1 VSTYR
6 EVADVTARVTTLKG
20 ADAGAYYVEAL
31 PNYYVDSGEPKGIW
45 QGKGAELL
53 GLEGELVDSEFL
65 KLMAGLHPQRRGDV
79 PLGRSYGEKSVR
91 GFDITASAP
100 KSVSTM
106 FAIGDDDTRRHVLAA
121 HDTAVGV
128 MLEWVETHAHT
139 RYRIDGQV
147 AVVDADGIIAATFRQ
162 HTSRALDPQ
171 LHTHVVI
178 ANRVRSD
185 DRRWL
190 ALDARTLKLDQ
201 RTLSAIYHYTLR
213 SQLTARLGVDWQ
225 PVVNGIAEIAGMN
238 DAVLEEFS
246 ARTAGVQRRIDEKL
260 DRFIDTFDRDAT
272 PRERWRLEREAVI
285 DSRPPKTHDV
295 DAAALHD
302 GWRSQVEALGLDP
315 HQVVEQVVDW
325 VTPHQIDGPVLSKAC
340 RQAIEALAEKQS
352 TWRPAELT
360 REIAAAIPTD
370 NTFHAEAMVELL
382 DLMTDSAINEHCVDI
397 SRPITDGALLR
408 RDGRPVTESV
418 ADRALTTPA
427 ILAQEGR
434 LLAWAERRMA
444 HDPTESPEAVRRS
457 PVELT
462 GPQAETAAAVA
473 GDADLVLVVGPAGTG
488 KTTALAPAVAQL
500 QADGRPVFGLAPS
513 AAAADVLSTET
524 GVAADTIDKLLHE
537 HSAVRP
543 PDHRYNLPVG
553 TTIIVD
559 EAAMAATDKLDR
571 LAALADNR
579 SWRVAMVGDPMQFSA
594 VGRGGM
600 FEHLIDTHGAIEL
613 DQVHRFTNEWERQ
626 ASLQLRR
633 GDSTVAEVYDLQGR
647 LHGGTATRMERD
659 ALDAWADA
667 RSNGETVVLSA
678 PSNETVARLNHAAQQ
693 RRIETGQIDT
703 TGRYVEAGGYRFHV
717 GDEIV
722 TRRNHRQ
729 VRTDQGLPVRNRDQW
744 VIDAV
749 HRDGAI
755 TTHGVAGTVKL
766 PPDYVAEHVELG
778 YAQTSHAVQGR
789 TVDRSILLLDGPTD
803 SRGIYV
809 PMTRGRHHNDAY
821 IVTNGEDTAVD
832 IFANSV
838 VNNWIDRPAVAR
850 QAELVGTDWHRPG
863 TLPAHELQALLG
875 QQAQLTATLAQLRT
889 DLTELPR
896 DHAWTVEQRD
906 RAQAGLAATR
916 GRLQDATDT
925 LAQLDRPFR
934 RRGHE
939 TEIRN
944 AQHTTEV
951 LPDNIRSQTASVG
964 KLIDQ
969 EHDIDERLARAET
982 LDKRRPALETQLAD
996 TTAAEA
1002 SAVNRPDASST
1013 RSVADPTKLNPD
1025 GHGTSPPDS
1034 LINTKP
1040 PTGSAEDSAQPKA
1053 PDSRLASSSA
1063 AASPKKRPEP
1073 SSKPS
1078 PTSDSSPKK
1087 SKDHHSGSDDKATKP
1102 DPLRSRMRLS
1112 TRRRTTSP

>member
-1 VSTYR
+1 MSIYR
-6 EVADVTARVTTLKG
+6 EVDGVTARVTTLKG

-31 PNYYVDSGEPKGIW
+31 PNYYLDSGEPAGVW
-45 QGKGAELL
+45 HGKGAELL
-53 GLEGELVDSEFL
+53 GLEGKIVDGEFL
-65 KLMAGLHPQRRGDV
+65 KIMAGSHPRRRGDV
-79 PLGRSYGEKSVR
+79 PLGRVYGEKSVR

-106 FAIGDDDTRRHVLAA
+106 FAIGDDATRRHVLAA
-121 HDTAVGV
+121 HDTAVAA

-147 AVVDADGIIAATFRQ
+147 AVVDAEGIIAATFRQ

-185 DRRWL
+185 DKRWL

-213 SQLTARLGVDWQ
+213 SELTSRLSVDWQ

-246 ARTAGVQRRIDEKL
+246 ARTAGVRRRIDEKL
-260 DRFIDTFDRDAT
+260 DRFIDTFDRDPT
-272 PRERWRLEREAVI
+272 PRERWRLEREAVV
-285 DSRPPKTHDV
+285 DSRPPKAHDI
-295 DAAALHD
+295 DAATLHD

-315 HQVVEQVVDW
+315 RQVVEQVVDW
-325 VTPHQIDGPVLSKAC
+325 VAPHEIDGEVLFKAC
-340 RQAIEALAEKQS
+340 RQAIGALSAKQS

-370 NTFHAEAMVELL
+370 NTFHPEATVELL
-382 DLMTDSAINEHCVDI
+382 DLLTDSALNEHCVDI
-397 SRPITDGALLR
+397 SRPIADGVLLR

-427 ILAQEGR
+427 ILAQEER

-444 HDPTESPEAVRRS
+444 LDPTESPEAVRRS
-457 PVELT
+457 QVELT

-524 GVAADTIDKLLHE
+524 GVAADTIDKLLYE
-537 HSAVRP
+537 HNGDRP

-571 LAALADNR
+571 LAALADDR
-579 SWRVAMVGDPMQFSA
+579 GWRVAMVGDPMQFSA

-633 GDSTVAEVYDLQGR
+633 GDSTVADIYDLQGR
-647 LHGGTATRMERD
+647 LHGGTATRMEAD
-659 ALDAWADA
+659 ALHAWAQA
-667 RSNGETVVLSA
+667 RTNGEAVIISA
-678 PSNETVARLNHAAQQ
+678 PTNETVARLNRTAQQ
-693 RRIETGQIDT
+693 HRIDTGEINT
-703 TGRYVEAGGYRFHV
+703 TGRRVEAGGYRLHT

-744 VIDAV
+744 TIDTI

-755 TTHGVAGTVKL
+755 TAHGVAGTVKL
-766 PPDYVAEHVELG
+766 PADYVVEHVELG

-789 TVDRSILLLDGPTD
+789 TVDRSILLLDGATD
-803 SRGIYV
+803 SRGVYV
-809 PMTRGRHHNDAY
+809 PMTRGHHHNDAY
-821 IVTNGEDTAVD
+821 IVTNNEDTAID
-832 IFANSV
+832 IFSASIA
-838 VNNWIDRPAVAR
+838 NNWIDRPAVAR
-850 QAELVGTDWHRPG
+850 QAELAGTNHHRPG
-863 TLPAHELQALLG
+863 TLPAHELQTLLA
-875 QQAQLTATLAQLRT
+875 QQAQLTTTLTQLRT
-889 DLTELPR
+889 DLAELPG
-896 DHAWTVEQRD
+896 DHAWTVEQREQ
-906 RAQAGLAATR
+906 AQAELAATR

-925 LAQLDRPFR
+925 LAQFDRPFR

-939 TEIRN
+939 AQIRN
-944 AQHTTEV
+944 AHHTVETLPEKIRTQSAGVEKLVDQQHD
-951 LPDNIRSQTASVG
+951 LDR
-964 KLIDQ
+964 
-969 EHDIDERLARAET
+969 RLTRAEN
-982 LDKRRPALETQLAD
+982 LDKRRPAMETQLND
-996 TTAAEA
+996 IT
-1002 SAVNRPDASST
+1002 D
-1013 RSVADPTKLNPD
+1013 
-1025 GHGTSPPDS
+1025 
-1034 LINTKP
+1034 
-1040 PTGSAEDSAQPKA
+1040 
-1053 PDSRLASSSA
+1053 RL
-1063 AASPKKRPEP
+1063 
-1073 SSKPS
+1073 
-1078 PTSDSSPKK
+1078 
-1087 SKDHHSGSDDKATKP
+1087 SDDR
-1102 DPLRSRMRLS
+1102 LNRSRGVRRQPPERIIDTLGRRPYEATPGRTWDIAAGQLDQHQTAYGLS
-1112 TRRRTTSP
+1112 RGLGSTKGASLPLGFLFSRGLTQESARAVDQAISKERQLTQGIEGPSLGIGR

>member
-1 VSTYR
+1 VPTYR
-6 EVADVTARVTTLKG
+6 EVAGVTARVTTLKG

-31 PNYYVDSGEPKGIW
+31 PNYYLDSGEPKGTW
-45 QGKGAELL
+45 HGKGAELL
-53 GLEGELVDSEFL
+53 GLEGEIIDGEFL
-65 KLMAGLHPQRRGDV
+65 KIMAGVHPRMHGDMQ
-79 PLGRSYGEKSVR
+79 LGRAHGEKSVR

-106 FAIGDDDTRRHVLAA
+106 FAVGDDDTRRHVLVA
-121 HDTAVGV
+121 HDTAVAT
-128 MLEWVETHAHT
+128 MLGWVETHAHT

-147 AVVDADGIIAATFRQ
+147 AVVDAEGIIAATFRQ

-190 ALDARTLKLDQ
+190 ALDARSLKLDQ

-213 SQLTARLGVDWQ
+213 SEMTGRLGVDWQ

-260 DRFIDTFDRDAT
+260 DRFIDTFERDPT
-272 PRERWRLEREAVI
+272 PRERWRLEREAVV
-285 DSRPPKTHDV
+285 DSRPPKAQDV

-302 GWRSQVEALGLDP
+302 GWRSQVEALGLEP
-315 HQVVEQVVDW
+315 RQVVEQVVDW
-325 VTPHQIDGPVLSKAC
+325 VAPHEIDGEVLFKAC
-340 RQAIEALAEKQS
+340 VQAIEALSEKQS

-360 REIAAAIPTD
+360 REIAAAIPTG
-370 NTFHAEAMVELL
+370 NTFNAEAMVELL
-382 DLMTDSAINEHCVDI
+382 DLMTDSAMNEHCVDI
-397 SRPITDGALLR
+397 SRPIPNGALLR

-427 ILAQEGR
+427 ILAQEER

-444 HDPTESPEAVRRS
+444 HDPTESPQAVRRS
-457 PVELT
+457 EVELT

-488 KTTALAPAVAQL
+488 KTTALTPAVAQL

-524 GVAADTIDKLLHE
+524 GVAADTIDKLLYE
-537 HSAVRP
+537 HNGDRP

-559 EAAMAATDKLDR
+559 EAAMASTDNLDR

-579 SWRVAMVGDPMQFSA
+579 GWRVAMVGDPMQFSA

-633 GDSTVAEVYDLQGR
+633 GDSTVADVYDLQGR
-647 LHGGTATRMERD
+647 LHGGTVTRMEAD
-659 ALDAWADA
+659 ALRAWADA
-667 RSNGETVVLSA
+667 RANGETVVLSA
-678 PSNETVARLNHAAQQ
+678 PTNDTVARLNHAAQQ
-693 RRIETGQIDT
+693 HRIDTSEINTAGRSVETGS
-703 TGRYVEAGGYRFHV
+703 YRLHA

-744 VIDAV
+744 TIDTV

-755 TTHGVAGTVKL
+755 TAHGVTGTVKL
-766 PPDYVAEHVELG
+766 PADYVAEHVELG
-778 YAQTSHAVQGR
+778 YAQTSHAAQGR

-821 IVTNGEDTAVD
+821 IVTNDQDTALD
-832 IFANSV
+832 IFAASIA
-838 VNNWIDRPAVAR
+838 NNWIDRPAVAR
-850 QAELVGTDWHRPG
+850 QAELVGINRHRPG
-863 TLPAHELQALLG
+863 TLPAHELQTLLG
-875 QQAQLTATLAQLRT
+875 QQAQLTATLTQLRT
-889 DLTELPR
+889 DLAELPR
-896 DHAWTVEQRD
+896 DHAWTVEQRE
-906 RAQAGLAATR
+906 RAQTELAATR

-925 LAQLDRPFR
+925 LAQFDRPFR

-944 AQHTTEV
+944 AHHTAET
-951 LPDNIRSQTASVG
+951 LPEKIRTQTTGVE

-969 EHDIDERLARAET
+969 QHDIDKRLTRAET
-982 LDKRRPALETQLAD
+982 LNKRRPAMETQLND
-996 TTAAEA
+996 IT
-1002 SAVNRPDASST
+1002 D
-1013 RSVADPTKLNPD
+1013 
-1025 GHGTSPPDS
+1025 
-1034 LINTKP
+1034 
-1040 PTGSAEDSAQPKA
+1040 
-1053 PDSRLASSSA
+1053 RL
-1063 AASPKKRPEP
+1063 
-1073 SSKPS
+1073 
-1078 PTSDSSPKK
+1078 
-1087 SKDHHSGSDDKATKP
+1087 DD
-1102 DPLRSRMRLS
+1102 DRHNRSRGIRRQPPERITDTLGRRPHQAKPGRTWDIAAGQLDQHQTAFGLSRGLGSTKGPRLPLGFLFS
-1112 TRRRTTSP
+1112 RGLAQEAARAVDQAVTNERQLTQGIEGPSLGIGR

>member
-1 VSTYR
+1 MPTYR

-31 PNYYVDSGEPKGIW
+31 PNYYLDSGEPKGIW
-45 QGKGAELL
+45 HCKGAELL
-53 GLEGELVDSEFL
+53 GLEGEIIDGEFL
-65 KLMAGLHPQRRGDV
+65 KIMAGVHPRIRGDV
-79 PLGRSYGEKSVR
+79 PLGRASGEKSVR

-106 FAIGDDDTRRHVLAA
+106 FAIGDYDTRQQVLAA
-121 HDTAVGV
+121 HDTAVAT

-147 AVVDADGIIAATFRQ
+147 AVVDAEGIIAATFRQ

-213 SQLTARLGVDWQ
+213 SELTTRLGVDWQ
-225 PVVNGIAEIAGMN
+225 PLVNGIAEIAGMR

-260 DRFIDTFDRDAT
+260 DRFIDTLDRDPT

-285 DSRPPKTHDV
+285 DSRPPKAHDI
-295 DAAALHD
+295 DAAQLHD
-302 GWRSQVEALGLDP
+302 GWRGQVEALGLEP
-315 HQVVEQVVDW
+315 HQVVEQVVDC
-325 VTPHQIDGPVLSKAC
+325 VAPRQIDGPVLFKAC
-340 RQAIEALAEKQS
+340 QNAINVLSQKQS

-382 DLMTDSAINEHCVDI
+382 DLTTDSAMKEHCVDI
-397 SRPITDGALLR
+397 SRPITHGVFLR

-418 ADRALTTPA
+418 ADRALTTPT
-427 ILAQEGR
+427 ILAQEER

-444 HDPTESPEAVRRS
+444 HDPTESPQAVRRS
-457 PVELT
+457 EVELT

-524 GVAADTIDKLLHE
+524 GVAADTIDKLLYE
-537 HSAVRP
+537 HNGDRP
-543 PDHRYNLPVG
+543 PDHRYNLPTG

-559 EAAMAATDKLDR
+559 EAAMAPTDKLDQ
-571 LAALADNR
+571 LAALADNQG
-579 SWRVAMVGDPMQFSA
+579 WRMAMVGDPMQFSA

-613 DQVHRFTNEWERQ
+613 DQVHRFTNDWERQ

-633 GDSTVAEVYDLQGR
+633 GDATIAEIYDLQGR

-659 ALDAWADA
+659 ALHAWAHA
-667 RSNGETVVLSA
+667 RANGETVVLSA
-678 PSNETVARLNHAAQQ
+678 PTNDTVARLNHAAQQ
-693 RRIETGQIDT
+693 HRIETGEINT
-703 TGRYVEAGGYRFHV
+703 AGRSVDADGYRLHA

-729 VRTDQGLPVRNRDQW
+729 IRTDQGLPIRNRDQW
-744 VIDAV
+744 TIDTI

-755 TTHGVAGTVKL
+755 SAHGTAGTVKL
-766 PPDYVAEHVELG
+766 PADYVAEHVELG

-821 IVTNGEDTAVD
+821 IATNGEDTAID
-832 IFANSV
+832 IFANSIA
-838 VNNWIDRPAVAR
+838 NNWIDRPALAR
-850 QAELVGTDWHRPG
+850 QAELAGTNPHRPG
-863 TLPAHELQALLG
+863 TLPAHDLQTLLG
-875 QQAQLTATLAQLRT
+875 QQAQLTATLTQLRT
-889 DLTELPR
+889 DLAELPG
-896 DHAWTVEQRD
+896 DHAWTVEQRE
-906 RAQAGLAATR
+906 RAQTELAATR
-916 GRLQDATDT
+916 GRLQDAADT
-925 LAQLDRPFR
+925 LAQFDRPFH

-939 TEIRN
+939 AEIRN
-944 AQHTTEV
+944 AHHTAET
-951 LPDNIRSQTASVG
+951 LPEKIRTQTAGVE
-964 KLIDQ
+964 KLLDQ
-969 EHDIDERLARAET
+969 QHDIDKRLTRAET
-982 LDKRRPALETQLAD
+982 LDKRRPAMET
-996 TTAAEA
+996 
-1002 SAVNRPDASST
+1002 R
-1013 RSVADPTKLNPD
+1013 LND
-1025 GHGTSPPDS
+1025 ITD
-1034 LINTKP
+1034 
-1040 PTGSAEDSAQPKA
+1040 
-1053 PDSRLASSSA
+1053 RLGGD
-1063 AASPKKRPEP
+1063 R
-1073 SSKPS
+1073 
-1078 PTSDSSPKK
+1078 
-1087 SKDHHSGSDDKATKP
+1087 HN
-1102 DPLRSRMRLS
+1102 RSRGIRRQPPGRIIDTLGRRPHEAKPGQTWDIAAGQLDQHQTAFGLS
-1112 TRRRTTSP
+1112 QGLGSTKGPKLPLGFLFSRGITQDTARAVDQAISNERQLTQGIEGPSLGIGR

>member
-1 VSTYR
+1 MPTYR
-6 EVADVTARVTTLKG
+6 EVAGVTARVTTLKG

-31 PNYYVDSGEPKGIW
+31 PNYYLDSGEPKGTW
-45 QGKGAELL
+45 HGKGAELL
-53 GLEGELVDSEFL
+53 GLEGEIIDGEFMRV
-65 KLMAGLHPQRRGDV
+65 MAGVHPRMRGDV

-91 GFDITASAP
+91 GLDITASAP

-121 HDTAVGV
+121 HDTAVAT

-147 AVVDADGIIAATFRQ
+147 AVVDAEGIIAATFRQ

-185 DRRWL
+185 DGRWL

-213 SQLTARLGVDWQ
+213 SELTGRLGVDWQ

-260 DRFIDTFDRDAT
+260 DRFIDTFDRDPT
-272 PRERWRLEREAVI
+272 PRERWRLEREAVV
-285 DSRPPKTHDV
+285 DSRPPKAHDI
-295 DAAALHD
+295 DAATLHD
-302 GWRSQVEALGLDP
+302 GCRIQVEMLGLEP
-315 HQVVEQVVDW
+315 QQVVEQVVDW
-325 VTPHQIDGPVLSKAC
+325 VTPHEIDGPVLFKAC
-340 RQAIEALAEKQS
+340 HDAIETLSEKQS

-370 NTFHAEAMVELL
+370 NTFHAGAMVELL
-382 DLMTDSAINEHCVDI
+382 DLMTDSAIKEHGVDI
-397 SRPITDGALLR
+397 SRPITDGARLR

-418 ADRALTTPA
+418 ADRALTTPT
-427 ILAQEGR
+427 ILAQEER

-457 PVELT
+457 EIELT
-462 GPQAETAAAVA
+462 GPQAETAAAVS

-524 GVAADTIDKLLHE
+524 GLAADTIDKLLYE
-537 HSAVRP
+537 HSGDRP

-559 EAAMAATDKLDR
+559 EAAMAPTDKLDQ
-571 LAALADNR
+571 LAALADDWG
-579 SWRVAMVGDPMQFSA
+579 WRVVMVGDPMQFSA

-613 DQVHRFTNEWERQ
+613 DQVHRFTNPWERQ

-633 GDSTVAEVYDLQGR
+633 GDSTIADIYELQGR
-647 LHGGTATRMERD
+647 LHGGTVTRMERD
-659 ALDAWADA
+659 ALHAWADA
-667 RSNGETVVLSA
+667 RANSETVALSA
-678 PSNETVARLNHAAQQ
+678 PTNDTVSRLNQAAQQ
-693 RRIETGQIDT
+693 HRIETSEINAA
-703 TGRYVEAGGYRFHV
+703 GRSVEADGYRLHP

-729 VRTDQGLPVRNRDQW
+729 IRTDQTLPIRNRDHW
-744 VIDAV
+744 TIDTIHRNGAV
-749 HRDGAI
+749 
-755 TTHGVAGTVKL
+755 TTHGASGTVKL
-766 PPDYVAEHVELG
+766 PADYVAKHVELG

-789 TVDRSILLLDGPTD
+789 TVDRSILLLDGLTD

-821 IVTNGEDTAVD
+821 IVTNGEDTAID
-832 IFANSV
+832 IFAASIA
-838 VNNWIDRPAVAR
+838 NNWIDRPAIAR
-850 QAELVGTDWHRPG
+850 QAELAGTIRHRPG
-863 TLPAHELQALLG
+863 TLPGHELQALLG
-875 QQAQLTATLAQLRT
+875 QQAQLANTLTQLRT
-889 DLTELPR
+889 DLAELPG
-896 DHAWTVEQRD
+896 DHAWTVEQRE
-906 RAQAGLAATR
+906 RAQADLAATR

-925 LAQLDRPFR
+925 LAQFDRPFR

-939 TEIRN
+939 AEIRN
-944 AQHTTEV
+944 AQHTTET
-951 LPDNIRSQTASVG
+951 LPERIRTQSAGVE

-969 EHDIDERLARAET
+969 QHGIDKRLTRAET
-982 LDKRRPALETQLAD
+982 LDKRRPAMETQLNDITDRLGGDRRNRSRGTRRQPPERIIGTLGRRPHQAKPGQTWD
-996 TTAAEA
+996 IAAGQLDQHQTAYGL
-1002 SAVNRPDASST
+1002 SRGLGST
-1013 RSVADPTKLNPD
+1013 RGPRLPVGFLFSRGIAQDAARAVDQAITKERQLTQGIEGP
-1025 GHGTSPPDS
+1025 S
-1034 LINTKP
+1034 LGI
-1040 PTGSAEDSAQPKA
+1040 G
-1053 PDSRLASSSA
+1053 R
-1063 AASPKKRPEP
+1063 
-1073 SSKPS
+1073 
-1078 PTSDSSPKK
+1078 
-1087 SKDHHSGSDDKATKP
+1087 
-1102 DPLRSRMRLS
+1102 
-1112 TRRRTTSP
+1112 